1 MRLERYLKKGCLIFQ
16 MLALLLGLKVS
27 ASAQSL
33 LNVPPGEPAAA
44 KVSASYKPVLPESTR
59 FIVQPQAGVSNTRQQ
74 FATPPTAQ
82 LGPPAATSE
91 APSRN
96 ENQVILS
103 SALISLPTA
112 AQAMQPSLDTN
123 VNPPTS
129 LYEVLP
135 APAPSGLSPTA
146 SLPQPSNVSYGNL
159 TPNWLTLPIALD
171 QAIINSLTN
180 KQVIHSLDGQVTVE
194 LTTPL
199 DPFIAAEQVQIAAAR
214 FDPTWKTAFVS
225 DHIDLPPSSFT
236 PDGLPVAT
244 NRDEI
249 EFLSRITK
257 EWATG
262 ATTSI
267 GYEPSLAYLFFPQ
280 GNAGGF
286 NPSHAATMVLQA
298 TQPLMRNGGRATNLA
313 NIRIANV
320 REKQS
325 ALLVQSKLQSQLR
338 GIVTIYWR
346 LHAAHVRYKALTEA
360 IVLAEQMYQLES
372 SRYKAGRVIFADVA
386 RVGVNKED
394 LIQQRIDT
402 ERDLKLLSLQLS
414 QVAAIPIDANTIIYP
429 TDTPIHTFPIL
440 DAETITSLAMNRNP
454 NLMIQRNEL
463 SVLANELQVARNQL
477 KPQLDLKSAVRSGGL
492 NDDLGNAIKDMSR
505 VEFVD
510 VSVGIEYSR
519 PIGNR
524 AALAKHRQLQLA
536 QARSVN
542 LLDAFEQNVAYEIAE
557 KINSVQLAFAK
568 FESSLRQL
576 GEAQEWVRLSRARY
590 QNPPDELGPDALLI
604 SLVDYQNA
612 IQAHVDALFSTA
624 QDLSEYNARLCEIGE
639 LEGIL
644 LENWGI
650 SLHCEQP

>member
-1 MRLERYLKKGCLIFQ
+1 MRLEKYLKKGALIFLSLVTLIGSSQ
-16 MLALLLGLKVS
+16 KVPGQALVQVPFPTPPN
-27 ASAQSL
+27 QSIQPHL
-33 LNVPPGEPAAA
+33 H
-44 KVSASYKPVLPESTR
+44 PVLPQSTR
-59 FIVQPQAGVSNTRQQ
+59 VITQPARNPVDPEHSGAHFPTPPQSMVISTSSMIQLPNSVANEGRLQTNHLDQPSVGALPSPSQSWPTSQPQSNST
-74 FATPPTAQ
+74 
-82 LGPPAATSE
+82 
-91 APSRN
+91 
-96 ENQVILS
+96 
-103 SALISLPTA
+103 
-112 AQAMQPSLDTN
+112 
-123 VNPPTS
+123 
-129 LYEVLP
+129 
-135 APAPSGLSPTA
+135 
-146 SLPQPSNVSYGNL
+146 L
-159 TPNWLTLPIALD
+159 TPQWVTLPIGLD

-180 KQVIHSLDGQVTVE
+180 KQVIHSLDGQVSVE

-199 DPFIAAEQVQIAAAR
+199 DPLIAAEQVQIAAAR
-214 FDPTWKTAFVS
+214 FDPTWKTAFVT
-225 DHIDLPPSSFT
+225 DHIDLPPASFT

-249 EFLSRITK
+249 EFLTRITK

-280 GNAGGF
+280 GNPGGF

-325 ALLVQSKLQSQLR
+325 ALLVQAKLQSQLR
-338 GIVTIYWR
+338 GIVGIYWR

-360 IVLAEQMYQLES
+360 IVLAEQMYQLEN

-394 LIQQRIDT
+394 LIQQRLDT

-414 QVAAIPIDANTIIYP
+414 QVSAIPIDNNTMIYP
-429 TDTPIHTFPIL
+429 TDIPIHTFPVLEI
-440 DAETITSLAMNRNP
+440 DTITSLAMNRNP
-454 NLMIQRNEL
+454 SLMIQRNEL
-463 SVLANELQVARNQL
+463 AVLANELQVARNQL
-477 KPQLDLKSAVRSGGL
+477 RPQLDLKSAVRSGGL
-492 NDDLGNAIKDMSR
+492 NDDLGNALKDMSR

-557 KINSVQLAFAK
+557 KVNSVRLAFAK

-576 GEAQEWVRLSRARY
+576 AEAQEWVRLSRARY
-590 QNPPDELGPDALLI
+590 ETPPDELGPDALLI
-604 SLVDYQNA
+604 ALVDYQNA
-612 IQAHVDALFSTA
+612 IQAHVDSLFSTA
-624 QDLSEYNARLCEIGE
+624 QDLSEYNARLCEIAE

-650 SLHCEQP
+650 AFHCEP

>member
-1 MRLERYLKKGCLIFQ
+1 MRLEKYLQKGAFIFLSLAVCLIPASPAYAQ
-16 MLALLLGLKVS
+16 GLV
-27 ASAQSL
+27 
-33 LNVPPGEPAAA
+33 EIPATTSPSRAPRPELM
-44 KVSASYKPVLPESTR
+44 PVLPNSTR
-59 FIVQPQAGVSNTRQQ
+59 VITQPQPKQQNTTPAAQPQ
-74 FATPPTAQ
+74 IPATP
-82 LGPPAATSE
+82 L
-91 APSRN
+91 
-96 ENQVILS
+96 VITS
-103 SALISLPTA
+103 SAFVQLPNA
-112 AQAMQPSLDTN
+112 TN
-123 VNPPTS
+123 VEVNPTLS
-129 LYEVLP
+129 NHQEQGMETLP
-135 APAPSGLSPTA
+135 PPVPLGSQTFAAPNFVGTNSVQQP
-146 SLPQPSNVSYGNL
+146 PQNAIQIQRPDL
-159 TPNWLTLPIALD
+159 TPQWLTLPIGLD

-180 KQVIHSLDGQVTVE
+180 KQVIHSLDGQVSVE

-199 DPFIAAEQVQIAAAR
+199 DPLIAAEQVQIAAAR

-236 PDGLPVAT
+236 PDGLPVTT

-249 EFLSRITK
+249 EFLTRITK

-262 ATTSI
+262 GTTSI

-325 ALLVQSKLQSQLR
+325 ALLVQAKLQSQLR
-338 GIVTIYWR
+338 GIVSIYWN
-346 LHAAHVRYKALTEA
+346 LHAAHVRFKALTEA
-360 IVLAEQMYQLES
+360 IVLAEQMYQLETR
-372 SRYKAGRVIFADVA
+372 RYKAGRVIFADVA

-394 LIQQRIDT
+394 LIQQRLDT

-414 QVAAIPIDANTIIYP
+414 QVAAIPIDNNTIIYP
-429 TDTPIHTFPIL
+429 TDIPIHTFPVL
-440 DAETITSLAMNRNP
+440 ETETITSLAMNRNP
-454 NLMIQRNEL
+454 SLMIQRNEL
-463 SVLANELQVARNQL
+463 AVLANELQVARNQL

-492 NDDLGNAIKDMSR
+492 NDDLGNAIKDMAR

-524 AALAKHRQLQLA
+524 AAQAKHRQLQLA

-557 KINSVQLAFAK
+557 KVNSVRLAFAK

-576 GEAQEWVRLSRARY
+576 AEAQEWVRLSRARY
-590 QNPPDELGPDALLI
+590 ENPPDELGPDALLI
-604 SLVDYQNA
+604 ALVDYQNA

-624 QDLSEYNARLCEIGE
+624 RDLSEYNARLCEIAE

-650 SLHCEQP
+650 AFQCEP

>member
-1 MRLERYLKKGCLIFQ
+1 MRLEKYLQKGAFIFLSLAICLIP
-16 MLALLLGLKVS
+16 ALPAYAQGLV
-27 ASAQSL
+27 
-33 LNVPPGEPAAA
+33 EIPATTSPSRAPRPELM
-44 KVSASYKPVLPESTR
+44 PVLPNSTR
-59 FIVQPQAGVSNTRQQ
+59 VITQPQSKLQNT
-74 FATPPTAQ
+74 T
-82 LGPPAATSE
+82 PAAQPQIP
-91 APSRN
+91 AKPL
-96 ENQVILS
+96 VITS
-103 SALISLPTA
+103 SAFVQLPNA
-112 AQAMQPSLDTN
+112 TN
-123 VNPPTS
+123 VEGDPTLSNHQQQGMEALPPPMPLGSQTFA
-129 LYEVLP
+129 
-135 APAPSGLSPTA
+135 APNFTGTNSVQQP
-146 SLPQPSNVSYGNL
+146 PQNAIQLQRPDL
-159 TPNWLTLPIALD
+159 TPQWLTLPIGLD

-180 KQVIHSLDGQVTVE
+180 KQVIHSLDGQVSVE

-199 DPFIAAEQVQIAAAR
+199 DPLIAAEQVQIAAAR

-236 PDGLPVAT
+236 PDGLPVTT

-249 EFLSRITK
+249 EFLTRITK

-262 ATTSI
+262 GTTSI

-325 ALLVQSKLQSQLR
+325 ALLVQAKLQSQLR
-338 GIVTIYWR
+338 GIVSIYWN
-346 LHAAHVRYKALTEA
+346 LHAAHVRFKALTEA
-360 IVLAEQMYQLES
+360 IVLAEQMYQLETR
-372 SRYKAGRVIFADVA
+372 RYKAGRVIFADVA

-394 LIQQRIDT
+394 LIQQRLDT

-414 QVAAIPIDANTIIYP
+414 QVAAIPIDNNTIIYP
-429 TDTPIHTFPIL
+429 TDIPIHTFPVL
-440 DAETITSLAMNRNP
+440 EPETITSLAMNRNP
-454 NLMIQRNEL
+454 SLMIQRNEL
-463 SVLANELQVARNQL
+463 AVLANELQVARNQL

-492 NDDLGNAIKDMSR
+492 NDDLGNAIKDMAR

-524 AALAKHRQLQLA
+524 AAQAKHRQLQLA

-557 KINSVQLAFAK
+557 KVNSVRLAFAK

-576 GEAQEWVRLSRARY
+576 AEAQEWVRLSRARY
-590 QNPPDELGPDALLI
+590 ENPPDELGPDALLI
-604 SLVDYQNA
+604 ALVDYQNA

-624 QDLSEYNARLCEIGE
+624 RDLSEYNARLCEIAE

-650 SLHCEQP
+650 AFQCEP

>member
-33 LNVPPGEPAAA
+33 LNVPRGEPAAA
-44 KVSASYKPVLPESTR
+44 KVSASHKPVLPESTR
-59 FIVQPQAGVSNTRQQ
+59 FIVQPKAGVSNTQQQ
-74 FATPPTAQ
+74 FAAQ
-82 LGPPAATSE
+82 PKTQTGPPAATSE
-91 APSRN
+91 APIRN
-96 ENQVILS
+96 QNQVILS
-103 SALISLPTA
+103 SAMISLPTA
-112 AQAMQPSLDTN
+112 QQAIQPSLDN
-123 VNPPTS
+123 HVNPPNFH
-129 LYEVLP
+129 YEALP

-146 SLPQPSNVSYGNL
+146 PLPQPSNVSYGNL
-159 TPNWLTLPIALD
+159 APNWLTLPIALD

-624 QDLSEYNARLCEIGE
+624 RDLSEYNARLCEIGE